1 MTIHITPEPDFS
13 YVSFESNIPATSYAE
28 VTERV
33 LRTFKPG
40 KFVVSIF
47 ANKESIASESPRE
60 LEQSDDCLGGF
71 RTDYVREDVQYCR
84 FKNYDL
90 SCAFYSKFP
99 S

>member
-13 YVSFESNIPATSYAE
+13 YVSFESNIPEASYDD
-28 VTERV
+28 VIDRV
-33 LRTFKPG
+33 LKTFKPG

-47 ANKESIASESPRE
+47 ANKESVAADTPRE
-60 LEQSDDCLGGF
+60 LEQSERIGF
-71 RTDYVREDVQYCR
+71 EGDYVRNDVQYCR

-90 SCAFYSKFP
+90 TCAFYSKFP

>member
-13 YVSFESNIPATSYAE
+13 YVSFESNIPEASYEE
-28 VTERV
+28 VIERV
-33 LRTFKPG
+33 LKTFKPG

-47 ANKESIASESPRE
+47 ANKESVAADTPRE
-60 LEQSDDCLGGF
+60 LEQSDCLGLEVDF
-71 RTDYVREDVQYCR
+71 VRSDVQYCR

-90 SCAFYSKFP
+90 ICAFYSKFP

>member
-1 MTIHITPEPDFS
+1 MTIHITPEPNFS
-13 YVSFESNIPATSYAE
+13 YVSFESNIPEASYEE
-28 VTERV
+28 VIERV

-47 ANKESIASESPRE
+47 ANKESVAADCPRE
-60 LEQSDDCLGGF
+60 LEQSDNFGF
-71 RTDYVREDVQYCR
+71 EVDYVRNDVQYCH

-90 SCAFYSKFP
+90 TCAFYSKFP